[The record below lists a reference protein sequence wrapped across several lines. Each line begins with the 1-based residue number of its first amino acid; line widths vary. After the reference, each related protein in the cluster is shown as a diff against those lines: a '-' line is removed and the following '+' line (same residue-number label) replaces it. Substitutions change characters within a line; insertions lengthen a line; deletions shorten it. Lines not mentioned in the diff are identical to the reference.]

1 LTGRQGKERELAGSR
16 SSEEGVEKSNNFP
29 RRKSRSICMNW
40 IWLSCV
46 INIGN
51 MAHLGGILSEHWLP
65 STACRIMR
73 CSSHLEATFVLS
85 LFPMDFCLLAFRAER
100 IHIPTLAGPKN
111 AAQQAYKRRESMIIN
126 LYCTVSTHIIRRPW
140 NFKFF

>member
-1 LTGRQGKERELAGSR
+1 
-16 SSEEGVEKSNNFP
+16 
-29 RRKSRSICMNW
+29 MNW

-51 MAHLGGILSEHWLP
+51 MAHLGGSLSEHWLP

-85 LFPMDFCLLAFRAER
+85 LFPMNFCLLAFRVER

-111 AAQQAYKRRESMIIN
+111 AAQQAYKRRESMMFN
-126 LYCTVSTHIIRRPW
+126 LYCTVSIHMIGENNGHVPQLSPIQLSSAPSHSTEGTCS
-140 NFKFF
+140 